1 MIPIRNI
8 YHMLAYVFH
17 LLKDGGYV
25 RCATEDFERV
35 SDLLAEI
42 LIRGISK
49 EIKRGLQKGYSPIS
63 ECTGN
68 IKGKINMSESINSLS
83 HLNAAM
89 VCEYDVFDE
98 NCYQNRILKTTVN
111 ILLKNDIATNQKQ
124 QLRKLMLYFSQVEE
138 LEPHH
143 INWHLHFNRNNQNY
157 QLLMYVCEMVIK
169 GLLQTQDDG
178 RMKLRNFI
186 NDERLHHLYEKFILH
201 YYQKEHPAIR
211 ASSEQVPWAVT
222 TLHGGVFLPT
232 LQTDVILR
240 HSQKT
245 LIIDAKFYNQN
256 TCSKYGGSAK
266 LHTDNVNQI
275 YVYVDNYRKIHPN
288 EEVQGMVLYAK
299 TDSIVQ
305 PYTHTSMFVVK
316 TLDLNEDFDE
326 ISRQL
331 DSIALDYLLQQ

>member
-1 MIPIRNI
+1 MILIRNV

-17 LLKDGGYV
+17 LLKDGGYA
-25 RCATEDFERV
+25 RCATENFEHI

-49 EIKRGLQKGYSPIS
+49 EIKRGLQKGYSAVS

-68 IKGKINMSESINSLS
+68 IRGKINLNASIKSLS
-83 HLNAAM
+83 HLSAAM
-89 VCEYDVFDE
+89 ICEYDVFDE
-98 NCYQNRILKTTVN
+98 NCYQNRILKTTAN
-111 ILLKNDIATNQKQ
+111 LLLKHDITKRQKQ
-124 QLRKLMLYFSQVEE
+124 QLRKLMLYFGQVDE
-138 LEPHH
+138 LEPHS

-186 NDERLHHLYEKFILH
+186 NDERLHHLYEKFIL
-201 YYQKEHPAIR
+201 YYYKKEHPAIR

-222 TLHGGVFLPT
+222 TIHGDAFLPT

-240 HSQKT
+240 YGQKT

-256 TCSKYGGSAK
+256 TCSKYEGSAK
-266 LHTDNVNQI
+266 LHSNNVNQI
-275 YVYVDNYRKIHPN
+275 YVYVDNYRKLHPD
-288 EEVQGMVLYAK
+288 EEVQGMLLYAK
-299 TDSIVQ
+299 TDAIVQ
-305 PYTHTSMFVVK
+305 PYTHTSMFIVK
-316 TLDLNEDFDE
+316 TLDLNRDFDE
-326 ISRQL
+326 ITHQL
-331 DSIALDYLLQQ
+331 DNIALDYLLPQ